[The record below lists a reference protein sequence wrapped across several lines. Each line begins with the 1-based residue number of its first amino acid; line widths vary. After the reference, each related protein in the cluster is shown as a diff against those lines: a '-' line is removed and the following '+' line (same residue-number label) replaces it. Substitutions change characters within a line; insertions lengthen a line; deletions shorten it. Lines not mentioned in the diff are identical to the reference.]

1 MKTPRWSIL
10 WIALLLGIATGDAV
24 LQHPQE
30 EMPKHSSFFTP
41 DPTPTYPDSTNLTR

>member
-24 LQHPQE
+24 LQQPQE
-30 EMPKHSSFFTP
+30 EGNVRSQQHVQQEQ
-41 DPTPTYPDSTNLTR
+41 